1 MHTHTVYMELIPQNL
16 TVYVVMWVH
25 ITWEEQP
32 WKLNF
37 CNYVY
42 GFKKTGSRIYQYKIN
57 NNVKMLNGKINRSV
71 GNTSSED
78 GLFKFTVV
86 SHIEYEWVLFQG
98 HTDCS
103 IALLRFQCH
112 SHGWQS

>member
-1 MHTHTVYMELIPQNL
+1 
-16 TVYVVMWVH
+16 
-25 ITWEEQP
+25 
-32 WKLNF
+32 
-37 CNYVY
+37 
-42 GFKKTGSRIYQYKIN
+42 
-57 NNVKMLNGKINRSV
+57 MLNGKINRSV

-112 SHGWQS
+112 SHG